1 MWATLYILQVALVVF
16 SVSDLDSSH
25 PLDFQIQILGGR

>member
-1 MWATLYILQVALVVF
+1 MWAALYVLQVALVVF
-16 SVSDLDSSH
+16 SFNDLDFSH